1 MRYDRI
7 FIDITKLMHM
17 RTITEGVETKEQY
30 EFLRDHDCDVIKGFY
45 FAKLIP
51 ADEFETML

>member
-1 MRYDRI
+1 
-7 FIDITKLMHM
+7 MHM

-30 EFLRDHDCDVIKGFY
+30 EFLRDHDCDVIKGIY